1 MKAFPDSLSDPRRL
15 LPALDRGVTVIAA
28 HCGTSLFLHEKS
40 HFRAWQEMALANENF
55 YGDISAFGVGTR
67 IWRLGMLLRTPEL
80 AAKCLFGSDFPV
92 PPWPLSCIG
101 KISPSAAFA
110 IRRTPN
116 FFDQSVALMKAAG
129 VHEEIFS
136 RAGRLLRLPDD
147 VRHETPLA
155 LEKVCD

>member
-1 MKAFPDSLSDPRRL
+1 L
-15 LPALDRGVTVIAA
+15 GV
-28 HCGTSLFLHEKS
+28 
-40 HFRAWQEMALANENF
+40 
-55 YGDISAFGVGTR
+55 
-67 IWRLGMLLRTPEL
+67 LLRTPEL

-110 IRRTPN
+110 IRRTSN

-129 VHEEIFS
+129 VNDEIFA

-147 VRHETPLA
+147 VRRQPSLA
-155 LEKVCD
+155 LGKVCE